1 MDVVKFRPHQVKLFF
16 SNKFVYGQIIR
27 LVNGEHAVVAAA
39 STIEKGLQEGL
50 ESKSD
55 KAACVR
61 VGQVLAERAQEK
73 GITSASWP
81 RKKGQRYH
89 GKVAALLDSFQ
100 QSGVKLA

>member
-27 LVNGEHAVVAAA
+27 LVNGEHSVVAAA

-61 VGQVLAERAQEK
+61 CAWLGGAGSEGTVLVGERAC
-73 GITSASWP
+73 
-81 RKKGQRYH
+81 RYA
-89 GKVAALLDSFQ
+89 VLFNCEVLRS
-100 QSGVKLA
+100 